1 MTLLFRILLSVL
13 ALIAMP
19 AALRAD
25 GGRSVFRVSDG
36 RTVGFDAMISEAGRS
51 RVITIGEVHNVP
63 VHHRI
68 QLDVIRKLHAA
79 GIPLMIGLEM
89 FRAEEQQGLD
99 RWVAGTL
106 DEVSFRKLYDRNWTV
121 PWPLYRDIFLFARE
135 KKIPLIGLNVE
146 EGITE
151 KVARSGFS
159 SLTPEERAKLPA
171 GISCTVD
178 ETYED
183 FIRRAHGTRQ
193 TGKMFRHFCE
203 AQMVWDSAMAHT
215 LAAALER
222 HPGRTAVVLAGSGH
236 AWRRGIPTQLSQ
248 IMPDLR
254 TTVVLPAI
262 EDQMTAETVTK
273 ADADFLVL

>member
-1 MTLLFRILLSVL
+1 MKLR
-13 ALIAMP
+13 ALIAL
-19 AALRAD
+19 ALLFLAIPVIASVPGDRPVLRVAD
-25 GGRSVFRVSDG
+25 GKKFSFGDMVSG
-36 RTVGFDAMISEAGRS
+36 LAGS
-51 RVITIGEVHNVP
+51 RVVFVGEVHNVP
-63 VHHRI
+63 EHHRI
-68 QLDVIRKLHAA
+68 ELAVIRALHDA
-79 GIPLMIGLEM
+79 GVPLMIGLEM
-89 FRAEEQQGLD
+89 FRSENQQGLD
-99 RWVAGTL
+99 RWIAGSL
-106 DEVSFRKLYDRNWTV
+106 DEASFRKLYERNWTV
-121 PWPLYRDIFLFARE
+121 PWPLYREIFLFARE
-135 KKIPLIGLNVE
+135 EKIPLIGLNVDDQ
-146 EGITE
+146 ITE

-159 SLTPEERAKLPA
+159 SLTPQERAKLPA

-183 FIRRAHGTRQ
+183 FIRRAHGGRQ

-222 HPGRTAVVLAGSGH
+222 RPGRSAVVLAGSGH

-254 TTVVLPAI
+254 STVVLPAI
-262 EDQMTAETVTK
+262 EDEMTAGTVTK